1 MHLQYNNCK
10 SKVNILCEVWTLMPW
25 AIFKAVNKFDH
36 YVGEPSTSGKVS
48 QSVDSKVSVS
58 KEL

>member
-1 MHLQYNNCK
+1 
-10 SKVNILCEVWTLMPW
+10 MPW

-36 YVGEPSTSGKVS
+36 SVGEPSTSGKVS